1 MVIFVLERV
10 TPALRGELTR
20 WMLEVKT
27 GVFLGSIS
35 ADVRDRLWTQV
46 TVKIRAGAAYLIY
59 AAQTEQR
66 FVVRSHGPT
75 SREVV
80 DHDGLTLFRS
90 PIKAD
95 EVL

>member
-1 MVIFVLERV
+1 MIFVLERV

-27 GVFLGSIS
+27 GVFLGSVS

-46 TVKIRAGAAYLIY
+46 TGKIRTGAAYLIY

-90 PIKAD
+90 QIKGD
-95 EVL
+95 EVV

>member
-20 WMLEVKT
+20 WMLEVKP

-35 ADVRDRLWTQV
+35 ADVRDRLWTHV
-46 TVKIRAGAAYLIY
+46 TGKIKVGAAYLVY

-66 FVVRSHGPT
+66 FVVRSCGPT

-80 DHDGLTLFRS
+80 DHDGLMLFRN
-90 PIKAD
+90 PKKA
-95 EVL
+95 EETT